1 MLAGGSA
8 GYAGRGITGITD
20 DAVYPAGGLV
30 LCPFFPALSRLVAVP
45 LMFGSYLRFWQKHH
59 AMPRGVKPRAILL
72 ILLTFAISL
81 WFVQMPWVR
90 IMLLVILA
98 CLLFYMWRIPVIDEK
113 QEKH

>member
-1 MLAGGSA
+1 M
-8 GYAGRGITGITD
+8 
-20 DAVYPAGGLV
+20 

-45 LMFGSYLRFWQKHH
+45 LMVWQLSTFL
-59 AMPRGVKPRAILL
+59 AETSCDAGGVKPRAILL

>member
-1 MLAGGSA
+1 M
-8 GYAGRGITGITD
+8 
-20 DAVYPAGGLV
+20 

-45 LMFGSYLRFWQKHH
+45 LMVWQLSTFLAEHH
-59 AMPRGVKPRAILL
+59 AMPRGAKPRAILL
-72 ILLTFAISL
+72 ILITFTISL

>member
-1 MLAGGSA
+1 M
-8 GYAGRGITGITD
+8 
-20 DAVYPAGGLV
+20 

-45 LMFGSYLRFWQKHH
+45 LMVWQLSTFLQKHH